1 MENSSNALC
10 GACLVNGGSSN
21 DLNEE
26 DQLLV
31 LNNSKQKGDVITVG
45 NENVSLQD
53 SFKKF
58 RNQKLK
64 ERQILKLCKAEISLG
79 KRSDTYKD
87 NLRLKFIEGCKK
99 YLGVPYAER
108 FKAPEAP
115 IAPLYLDCCGLVRQ
129 VVKDLQ
135 EDFGFVI
142 GKWNQCYQMDTL
154 PIKLES
160 HTDLKPGDL
169 IFYEGIY
176 NSNRSKPQKHN
187 NVHVEVFLGGETG
200 EETIGS
206 RYHKGVVSIFPSY
219 KFKSTTWD
227 LVNYHFRSIDTW
239 LNGECRSYCEEHQW
253 LSDSLAI
260 MAAAGKRSIFN
271 DEEDDVNAGGFENDD
286 HPEQCDKND
295 NVEDCIDTIVE
306 EVSTLPLPSPTD
318 EPILTNKISV
328 AITISDSINST
339 ADKIL
344 SRNENKMISSK
355 RLQQNKVKQTLSA
368 SIDQNSIKP
377 NSSTSRKALSNSLD
391 CIPGNIVK
399 GQPYTYYVAK
409 SNGWKLVKAALD
421 KRGWQQ
427 LPFEYQFSSRFSLK
441 WVERRSQIDYL
452 SHTPGQL
459 VCHIPN
465 NDVITTKLGL
475 LKTMRE
481 KFTTGKVDRVNVPW
495 LPETYL
501 TESSSDCTALLAAE
515 DKSISENNGIG
526 SVWIYK
532 PPSNNRGR
540 GIKVFTGRDKLEEIC
555 YGKQTN
561 NPETTV
567 NPCKGIVQRYIQ
579 NPLLIGKEG
588 YKFDIRCYMLIART
602 TPFVAFYH
610 PGYCRL
616 TLKPYSSDMATLD
629 DSTIH
634 LTNASVQ
641 KKDPLYIT
649 NKEFQIQTPE
659 AIANIL
665 INENAN
671 HKAADFITSGQLDHE
686 IKKCMVDVLSASS
699 SLLSKKH
706 GYFDLLG
713 CDFMIDTNNQLIL
726 LEINTNPALS
736 LDNSTLEKLLPNV
749 VDGAIQLVLD
759 CQGPDKGGDSSFTCS
774 ELPSRYQLIFNE
786 SDNYSYK

>member
-1 MENSSNALC
+1 MDNSSSALC
-10 GACLVNGGSSN
+10 GACLVNGGSTN

-26 DQLLV
+26 EQSLIMSS
-31 LNNSKQKGDVITVG
+31 SKQKGDVITIG

-108 FKAPEAP
+108 FKAPDAP

-160 HTDLKPGDL
+160 HSELKPGDL

-200 EETIGS
+200 EATIGS

-227 LVNYHFRSIDTW
+227 LVQYHFRSIDTW
-239 LNGECRSYCEEHQW
+239 LNGECRSYCDEHQW

-271 DEEDDVNAGGFENDD
+271 DDEDDVNAGGFDHDEQNEQSNDKD
-286 HPEQCDKND
+286 EACED
-295 NVEDCIDTIVE
+295 NIVE
-306 EVSTLPLPSPTD
+306 EVNILEYPIPSPSE
-318 EPILTNKISV
+318 EPIITNEQTESTSNV
-328 AITISDSINST
+328 DAVDSIN
-339 ADKIL
+339 DKIFTK
-344 SRNENKMISSK
+344 NENKIVSSK
-355 RLQQNKVKQTLSA
+355 KSKPLVSC
-368 SIDQNSIKP
+368 SIDQKSIKA
-377 NSSTSRKALSNSLD
+377 NTSSRKAMSNSLD
-391 CIPGNIVK
+391 CIPKNIGK
-399 GQPYTYYVAK
+399 EQPYTYYVGK

-481 KFTTGKVDRVNVPW
+481 KFTTGKSDRCRVPW

-501 TESSSDCTALLAAE
+501 TESSSDCTALLAVE
-515 DKSISENNGIG
+515 DKTINENNGTG
-526 SVWIYK
+526 NVWIYK

-561 NPETTV
+561 NPETTI

-616 TLKPYSSDMATLD
+616 TLKPYSSDISTLD

-641 KKDPLYIT
+641 KKDPLY
-649 NKEFQIQTPE
+649 NSFKEFQIQSPE

-665 INENAN
+665 INENSN
-671 HKAADFITSGQLDHE
+671 HKAAEFITSGQLDHE
-686 IKKCMVDVLSASS
+686 IKKCMVDVLNASS

-713 CDFMIDTNNQLIL
+713 CDFMIDTNNNLVL

-759 CQGPDKGGDSSFTCS
+759 CQGPAKSDSSDFISS

-786 SDNYSYK
+786 SDNYIYK